1 MKNREF
7 LPILTLL
14 TLVISIPLVVIF
26 INQSLEIRKQAFIAQ
41 GPAALTLLPATGT
54 LEPGDDVDINLN
66 LNTGADQQ
74 VFGFT
79 TTLTFDKD
87 VFEARANRVDQ
98 SAADFDFSLVCANS
112 ITEGKIR
119 FDTAINPALGEEP
132 VTGAGVVGTIK
143 LRVKEGASGES
154 HIDFVTTGS
163 DPSSVLTYGGNKDI
177 LGTVQGGVF
186 TIQGADTIPP
196 DTQITAGPK
205 EGEVL
210 KETAVTFTWAGT
222 DDRTATEN
230 LVYSWNL
237 YKDGQVLEDWTP
249 FAKDTQATRELES
262 GNYAFHVDA
271 QDEAGNG
278 DPSPAVR
285 NFSVDLGECTPAN
298 ANTQKCTATNTCE
311 GTQTCGSDHKWGA
324 CETSLK
330 NCDSDCDGT
339 PDKCLTTC
347 SVCECTAQD
356 QPRAC
361 TTEDNFA
368 GNQTCQ
374 NGKWGACVKTNKCVI
389 GYILCDDK
397 VCLLDCGE
405 CPPTQTET
413 CTTEDHFSGTKTC
426 GSDRKWGICLKGTS
440 CETGYE
446 KCPDGTCQTKCAE
459 VTPEINL
466 TFRLEGR
473 TAANTDAMRGFA
485 REAGS
490 KLGYD
495 QAPFKNRTSVS
506 TDASGRGAILRLGL
520 TGLTL
525 GRGYEGLLKGPQHLQ
540 KKVTIASLQ
549 ETNTVDFG
557 VLLTGDIDN
566 DNVVNIMDIDA
577 WATDIRKTDSPA
589 DLNNDGIVNIM
600 DLSILIEN
608 ILKEG
613 DQ

>member
-26 INQSLEIRKQAFIAQ
+26 INQSLEIRKQAFIVQ

-210 KETAVTFTWAGT
+210 HEAAVTFTWTGT
-222 DDRTATEN
+222 DDRTAAEN
-230 LVYSWNL
+230 LVYSGKLDKNGQTL
-237 YKDGQVLEDWTP
+237 YDWTT
-249 FAKDTQATRELES
+249 FVKDTTITRELAT
-262 GNYAFHVDA
+262 GNYTGYVKAK
-271 QDEAGNG
+271 DEAGIE

-285 NFSVDLGECTPAN
+285 NFSVDLGECNQN
-298 ANTQKCTATNTCE
+298 AARKCTAPNTCE
-311 GTQTCGSDHKWGA
+311 GTQTCGSDRRWGT

-330 NCDSDCDGT
+330 NCDSNCDGK
-339 PDKCLTTC
+339 PDKCLATC
-347 SVCECTAQD
+347 SICECTAQD

-374 NGKWGACVKTNKCVI
+374 NGKWGACVKTDKCVT
-389 GYILCDDK
+389 GYVLCDDG

-405 CPPTQTET
+405 CSPTQTET

-426 GSDRKWGICLKGTS
+426 GSDRKWGICLKGAN

-446 KCPDGTCQTKCAE
+446 KCPDGTCLTKCAA
-459 VTPEINL
+459 VTPKINL

-473 TAANTDAMRGFA
+473 TAAKTDAMRGFA

-495 QAPFKNRTSVS
+495 QAPFKHRSNIA
-506 TDASGRGAILRLGL
+506 TDTSGRGAITGLEL

-525 GRGYEGLLKGPQHLQ
+525 GRSYEGLLKGPQHLQ
-540 KKVTIASLQ
+540 KNVTIANLQ

-557 VLLTGDIDN
+557 TLLSGDITN
-566 DNVVNIMDIDA
+566 DNAVNSMDIDL
-577 WATDIRKTDSPA
+577 WARELWKEESPA
-589 DLNNDGIVNIM
+589 DLNGDGTVNSM
-600 DLSILIEN
+600 DLAVLAEN
-608 ILKEG
+608 LLKEG